1 PGAWRVVPLIYSPG
15 PDGFYGLDLQG
26 QLRYF
31 DICFDI
37 WNNWYAY
44 PVGAPKDEPDNPDDY
59 LGCHLDNIHN
69 HRAETMP

>member
-15 PDGFYGLDLQG
+15 PDGFCGLGLEKKLG
-26 QLRYF
+26 YF
-31 DICFDI
+31 AN

-44 PVGAPKDEPDNPDDY
+44 PVGAPEDDPDNPDDY